1 MTAKQIEA
9 IARKAAGQTTRR
21 SAKLPR

>member
-9 IARKAAGQTTRR
+9 IARKAAGLQRKQP
-21 SAKLPR
+21 AKLAR